1 MAKPD
6 NRADNEA
13 HLQEHIDHTIANLRR
28 TEDYLDEHAEEIST
42 EEKENLES
50 KNERR
55 KESIEAFIDEKKDEA
70 RRH

>member
-13 HLQEHIDHTIANLRR
+13 HLQEHIDHTLANLRR